1 MIYPVWWGQAENE
14 LDQYISE
21 FTDKI
26 KQKLEKLKPND
37 LIGRKNP
44 YLFCLRAT
52 NDTQRYAEAIL
63 DAFLSSSEETMFG
76 SLAEDCAVV
85 ICGYARN
92 GIKST
97 AEGIDIEYVQDN
109 TRTIIQVKSGKHWG
123 NSSQRKKMEDY
134 FSKARRILQ
143 QGGAVH
149 VRCIEGICYG
159 PASSRDRGNYL
170 TYIGSVFWK
179 EISEWDETY
188 TALLDIFF
196 RHAQNGLLEVKVAAR
211 EKIINFL
218 IYNGISVN
226 NEIQWNRLLQFVNGP
241 EPK

>member
-26 KQKLEKLKPND
+26 RQKLEKLKPND

-52 NDTQRYAEAIL
+52 NDTQRYAESIL

-85 ICGYARN
+85 ICRYARN
-92 GIKST
+92 GIKSA
-97 AEGIDIEYVQDN
+97 AEGIDIEIAHVQDN
-109 TRTIIQVKSGKHWG
+109 IRTIIQVKFGKHWG

-143 QGGAVH
+143 QGGPCMLGVSKGYAMGQQAV
-149 VRCIEGICYG
+149 VI
-159 PASSRDRGNYL
+159 
-170 TYIGSVFWK
+170 
-179 EISEWDETY
+179 
-188 TALLDIFF
+188 
-196 RHAQNGLLEVKVAAR
+196 VATT
-211 EKIINFL
+211 
-218 IYNGISVN
+218 
-226 NEIQWNRLLQFVNGP
+226 
-241 EPK
+241 